1 MDAQAQ
7 TQIREARRLV
17 QARSFDEA
25 AKICEAISARF
36 PRAAEPYAVM
46 AESLLH
52 ARMPVRALRVLSH
65 VGAAERNSEVEAL
78 TAEAQFQLGAYRLA
92 ADAAE
97 RAAASV
103 DASVVLRAARILAAV
118 GRTERA
124 LGLFRKVYDV
134 DPAAVRGDLAAS
146 LHVQGDVQE
155 AEKIYRN
162 MILLGVEKPLAWFS
176 LSQLR
181 QGAIDANAR
190 AQLERELA
198 LTTNVDDALLYSHA
212 LAKSYEDEGNF
223 ERALTTLAV
232 VKQVKR
238 KAFDYSFDVFD
249 APMFK
254 AAKAALNVAG
264 ASSVAVQPIFVV
276 GMPRTGTTLVERI
289 LAAHGEVE
297 SIGEADIFARAIKR
311 TVKGNYPGVLN
322 VNAIGAGLSA
332 DQNAVGQS
340 YMEQVAG
347 RAFGGKARFVDKLP
361 LNFLFAGLI
370 HKALPN
376 ARIVCVRRG
385 AMDSI
390 VANYM
395 QYVRSDSV
403 RYAYQ
408 CDLTDIARYYAAF
421 DDLCAHWRTNLPGSR
436 FAEFQYERLVSNQ
449 DGETRRLLEFCGLGW
464 DPRCLSF
471 HENPQAAMTASSL
484 QVRQPINAASVGRW
498 KRYGQGVAPALQVLQ
513 QFGIEAE
520 RA

>member
-1 MDAQAQ
+1 
-7 TQIREARRLV
+7 
-17 QARSFDEA
+17 
-25 AKICEAISARF
+25 
-36 PRAAEPYAVM
+36 
-46 AESLLH
+46 
-52 ARMPVRALRVLSH
+52 
-65 VGAAERNSEVEAL
+65 
-78 TAEAQFQLGAYRLA
+78 
-92 ADAAE
+92 
-97 RAAASV
+97 
-103 DASVVLRAARILAAV
+103 
-118 GRTERA
+118 
-124 LGLFRKVYDV
+124 
-134 DPAAVRGDLAAS
+134 
-146 LHVQGDVQE
+146 
-155 AEKIYRN
+155 
-162 MILLGVEKPLAWFS
+162 
-176 LSQLR
+176 
-181 QGAIDANAR
+181 
-190 AQLERELA
+190 
-198 LTTNVDDALLYSHA
+198 
-212 LAKSYEDEGNF
+212 
-223 ERALTTLAV
+223 
-232 VKQVKR
+232 
-238 KAFDYSFDVFD
+238 
-249 APMFK
+249 
-254 AAKAALNVAG
+254 
-264 ASSVAVQPIFVV
+264 
-276 GMPRTGTTLVERI
+276 LVERI

-498 KRYGQGVAPALQVLQ
+498 KRYGQGV
-513 QFGIEAE
+513 
-520 RA
+520 